1 MMMMIN
7 ECSDIATRKDVRE
20 CIKSKKC
27 YPKYINMNVSE
38 GDKCND
44 QPEWFDDDHKS
55 YYMKLLK
62 CIDPNTVQYDY
73 VPLFIIVTS

>member
-1 MMMMIN
+1 MMMIN

-44 QPEWFDDDHKS
+44 
-55 YYMKLLK
+55 
-62 CIDPNTVQYDY
+62 
-73 VPLFIIVTS
+73 